1 MKPLLISFQFSLID
15 IVDEGPRISQRGFTS
30 FSRNPAE
37 RKEDGKKMYGRKMK
51 SRIAVPRLHLLTNHF
66 LTKLHWRRS
75 FDSLEICAPN
85 EETKRQ

>member
-1 MKPLLISFQFSLID
+1 
-15 IVDEGPRISQRGFTS
+15 
-30 FSRNPAE
+30 
-37 RKEDGKKMYGRKMK
+37 MYGRKMK